1 MCIRDR
7 FQNVRE
13 KASLAYSARSWVERT
28 KGLLYMSCG
37 IATENYEQALEIS
50 LAQLEAISEG
60 EINDGEFDASLKT
73 ILNQNRMLEDNFPA
87 LVGSDF
93 IWRLHGGELDLAGL
107 RERLEKVSRDDIAAA
122 AATIRHDTTFFL
134 HS

>member
-1 MCIRDR
+1 MKPIADGAGVGGSGALSAPVCRGVEHDAD
-7 FQNVRE
+7 QVVDGDVLL
-13 KASLAYSARSWVERT
+13 LAGRA
-28 KGLLYMSCG
+28 K
-37 IATENYEQALEIS
+37 
-50 LAQLEAISEG
+50 
-60 EINDGEFDASLKT
+60 GEFDASLKT

-107 RERLEKVSRDDIAAA
+107 RKRLEKVSRDDIAAA
-122 AATIRHDTTFFL
+122 AATIRHDTTYFL